1 MKTKIYK
8 YSGKEENIVVQIKDE
23 KKGIKELIPNKSL
36 GIFILGSSIKKYV
49 HLPHDLA
56 KNEVKYF
63 SYDSYNFYELGLIV
77 WVEKGKVETVCCKN
91 ECYWR
96 GYNLLKMPI
105 DKFQSL
111 YNVMPDKSEKIYHL
125 VNGRGQNQMV
135 YDFDKLGLQI
145 WVWRKKIVTVLVSNY
160 EACD

>member
-1 MKTKIYK
+1 M
-8 YSGKEENIVVQIKDE
+8 QIKD
-23 KKGIKELIPNKSL
+23 KKMGINELIPNKSL

-56 KNEVKYF
+56 KNKEKYF
-63 SYDSYNFYELGLIV
+63 SYDSYNFYELGVIV

-91 ECYWR
+91 ECYWK
-96 GYNLLKMPI
+96 GDNLLRMSI

-111 YNVMPDKSEKIYHL
+111 YNVISDKSEKIYHL

-135 YDFDKLGLQI
+135 YDFDQLGLQI
-145 WVWRKKIVTVLVSNY
+145 WVWRNKIVTVLVSNY